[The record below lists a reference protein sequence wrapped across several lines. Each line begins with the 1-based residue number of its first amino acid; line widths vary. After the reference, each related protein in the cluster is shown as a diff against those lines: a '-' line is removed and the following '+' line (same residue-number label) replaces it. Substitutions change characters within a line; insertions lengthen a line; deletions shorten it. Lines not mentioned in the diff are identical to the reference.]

1 MVAGPDAGATIIVL
15 ATTDLQLPT
24 GSGAVKKGRHRRY
37 EEARKFKRSHG
48 DNLQGLIEEF
58 DERDDYEKPEH
69 AAWAEEFARAGLDS
83 DADTADDEE
92 QPSTSSREG

>member
-1 MVAGPDAGATIIVL
+1 M
-15 ATTDLQLPT
+15 
-24 GSGAVKKGRHRRY
+24 KKGRHRRY

-92 QPSTSSREG
+92 QPRTSSREG

>member
-1 MVAGPDAGATIIVL
+1 M
-15 ATTDLQLPT
+15 
-24 GSGAVKKGRHRRY
+24 KKGRHRRY

>member
-1 MVAGPDAGATIIVL
+1 M
-15 ATTDLQLPT
+15 
-24 GSGAVKKGRHRRY
+24 KKGRHRRY

-48 DNLQGLIEEF
+48 DDLQGLIEEF